1 MEKIRQILIYAVSAD
16 EQVDMYFPLSRSLIN
31 NPKLAAAY
39 MDFTKNNLTAI
50 FCELIKE
57 GMKDGSIWVKEPEI
71 IAELLS
77 VVFNIW
83 ISPIIFMDTKEKFT
97 VKLRY
102 AWNILESVGLPIMNQ
117 EVEG

>member
-1 MEKIRQILIYAVSAD
+1 
-16 EQVDMYFPLSRSLIN
+16 
-31 NPKLAAAY
+31 

-83 ISPIIFMDTKEKFT
+83 ISPIIFMDAKEKFT

-102 AWNILESVGLPIMNQ
+102 ASDILESVGLPIMNQ
-117 EVEG
+117 EVEGAFEKIIAALPEK

>member
-57 GMKDGSIWVKEPEI
+57 GSIWVKEPEI

>member
-1 MEKIRQILIYAVSAD
+1 
-16 EQVDMYFPLSRSLIN
+16 
-31 NPKLAAAY
+31 

-83 ISPIIFMDTKEKFT
+83 ISPIIFMDAKEKFT

-102 AWNILESVGLPIMNQ
+102 ASDILESVGLPIMNQ

>member
-1 MEKIRQILIYAVSAD
+1 
-16 EQVDMYFPLSRSLIN
+16 
-31 NPKLAAAY
+31 
-39 MDFTKNNLTAI
+39 
-50 FCELIKE
+50 
-57 GMKDGSIWVKEPEI
+57 MKDGSIWVKEPEI